1 MLTSAHLCKKYR
13 EMVCLYV
20 LKERLNLTRG
30 LHIKPARSPY
40 LPIKKEVFQTRGVGA
55 KHMGK
60 C

>member
-1 MLTSAHLCKKYR
+1 MSLNAHLCRKSS

-20 LKERLNLTRG
+20 LQERLNLTRG
-30 LHIKPARSPY
+30 LHIKPAWSPD
-40 LPIKKEVFQTRGVGA
+40 LPIKEEVFQTGGVGA